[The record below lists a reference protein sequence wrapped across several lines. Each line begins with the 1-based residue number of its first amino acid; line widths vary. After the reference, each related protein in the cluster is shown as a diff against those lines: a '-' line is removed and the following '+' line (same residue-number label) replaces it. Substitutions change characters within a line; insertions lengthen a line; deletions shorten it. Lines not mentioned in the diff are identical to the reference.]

1 MVIYLIE
8 ILKKWVKIVLMTAKW
23 ESKKKKQ
30 AKVVKMTATSESKK
44 KKKKNKTYLKFFSSG
59 NRNSIDHLF
68 TQSSCNYIFMLS
80 FIYYHRF

>member
-8 ILKKWVKIVLMTAKW
+8 LLKKWVKIVLMTAKW

-44 KKKKNKTYLKFFSSG
+44 KKKRTKLFFSG

>member
-30 AKVVKMTATSESKK
+30 ANVVKMTATSESKK
-44 KKKKNKTYLKFFSSG
+44 KKKRTKLV
-59 NRNSIDHLF
+59 
-68 TQSSCNYIFMLS
+68 
-80 FIYYHRF
+80 

>member
-44 KKKKNKTYLKFFSSG
+44 KKKEQNLFKIFFSG